1 MYVLYDCLD
10 SGNAYKPRLL
20 MALLGIPSRRIDLDI
35 DKAET
40 RTPEFL
46 AKNPNG
52 RIPVLELEDG
62 TLLPESNAI
71 LYYLAEGTP
80 FWPAERGARAQV
92 LQWMFFEQYSHEPQV
107 AVARFILR
115 HLPEGH
121 ERYAELPMRLER
133 GHQALAVM
141 EQHLATRD
149 YFVGDRATIAD
160 LALYAYTHV
169 AHEARF
175 DLTRYPALRAWL
187 ARIAA
192 LPGYIPIT
200 QG

>member
-1 MYVLYDCLD
+1 MHVLYDNLD

-20 MALLGIPSRRIDLDI
+20 MALLGIPFTRIDLDI

-80 FWPAERGARAQV
+80 FWPAERTARAQV
-92 LQWMFFEQYSHEPQV
+92 LQWMFCEQYSHEPQI

-121 ERYAELPMRLER
+121 ERYAELPMRLDR
-133 GHQALAVM
+133 GYQALAVM
-141 EQHLATRD
+141 EGHLKGRD
-149 YFVGDRATIAD
+149 FFVGDRPTIAD

-169 AHEARF
+169 AWQGRF
-175 DLTRYPALRAWL
+175 DLAPYPAIRAWL
-187 ARIAA
+187 GRVAA

-200 QG
+200 RG